1 MTKLLTN
8 EWAAANVQVNA
19 IAPGYVETGNT
30 APLRADPDRE
40 PAIRA
45 RIPAGR
51 WGKPED
57 LVGPAVFLSS
67 TASDYVTGH
76 VLVVDGGW
84 LAR

>member
-1 MTKLLTN
+1 M
-8 EWAAANVQVNA
+8 
-19 IAPGYVETGNT
+19 
-30 APLRADPDRE
+30 
-40 PAIRA
+40 RA

-51 WGKPED
+51 WGTPED

-67 TASDYVTGH
+67 SASDYVTGH